1 MNFLVQPPSTQWAAL
16 KYRGE
21 KLAEVWFKP
30 EGEPFGLTFRIP
42 KESFQLPGLAPLLT
56 IENLLKALTIVP
68 EEVESWRRGD
78 GAHSAGSESDP
89 DLRNLLNPPPPHA
102 DHLDIHVRLKQP
114 LDAVAPLLPAT
125 SSGEEASG
133 DREGNEREISPLNW
147 QDLEARW
154 KAILGLEAAVD
165 ALRSSMESLLNEL
178 ENSLQKTLSIEEKS
192 YAPRADISQWER
204 AKSRVHFAVP
214 KMREF
219 IHRATWAL
227 GSPDR
232 KRLEHLYKEHI
243 QPQIPLPQMNEVL
256 KCLEELQKDR
266 QVLAALG
273 KMVYQ
278 ECRGVSTGIQGALRT
293 LHEHAADARRKNAAT
308 AKGRFFK

>member
-1 MNFLVQPPSTQWAAL
+1 MNFLLQPPSTQWAAL

-30 EGEPFGLTFRIP
+30 EGEPLGLTFRIP
-42 KESFQLPGLAPLLT
+42 KESFEVPGLAPLLT

-68 EEVESWRRGD
+68 EEVESWRQGD
-78 GAHSAGSESDP
+78 SSPSAGSESEP
-89 DLRNLLNPPPPHA
+89 DLKDLLDPPPPHA

-114 LDAVAPLLPAT
+114 PEAVAPLLPPSPA
-125 SSGEEASG
+125 GEEAAG
-133 DREGNEREISPLNW
+133 EREGNAAEIPALNW

-165 ALRSSMESLLNEL
+165 ALRSSMESLLTEL
-178 ENSLQKTLSIEEKS
+178 ENALQKTLSIEEKS
-192 YAPRADISQWER
+192 YAPRSDISQWER

-227 GSPDR
+227 GSPER
-232 KRLEHLYKEHI
+232 KRLEQLYKDHI
-243 QPQIPLPQMNEVL
+243 QPQIPFPQMKEALNR
-256 KCLEELQKDR
+256 LEDLQKDR

-278 ECRGVSTGIQGALRT
+278 ECRGVSSGIQGALRT

>member
-1 MNFLVQPPSTQWAAL
+1 VNFLGQPPSEQWAAL

-42 KESFQLPGLAPLLT
+42 NESFQVPGLAPLLT

-68 EEVESWRRGD
+68 EEVESWGQGD
-78 GAHSAGSESDP
+78 GSHSARSESDP
-89 DLRNLLNPPPPHA
+89 DLKSLLDPPPPHA
-102 DHLDIHVRLKQP
+102 DHLEIHVRLKP
-114 LDAVAPLLPAT
+114 PEAGAPLLSP
-125 SSGEEASG
+125 SPVGEEAAG
-133 DREGNEREISPLNW
+133 EREDNAAETSPLNW

-165 ALRSSMESLLNEL
+165 ALRSSMESLLTEL

-192 YAPRADISQWER
+192 YAPRSDISQWER

-227 GSPDR
+227 GSPER

-243 QPQIPLPQMNEVL
+243 QPQIPLPQINEAL
-256 KCLEELQKDR
+256 NWLEDLQKDR

-278 ECRGVSTGIQGALRT
+278 ECRGVSAGIQGALRT
-293 LHEHAADARRKNAAT
+293 LHEHAADARRKNAAA